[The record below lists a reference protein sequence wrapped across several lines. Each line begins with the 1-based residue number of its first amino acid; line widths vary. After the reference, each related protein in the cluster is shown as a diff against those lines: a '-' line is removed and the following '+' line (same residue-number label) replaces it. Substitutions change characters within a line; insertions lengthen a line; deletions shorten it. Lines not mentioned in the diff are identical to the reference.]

1 MVVDGVARLVLLG
14 ELSERTIAD
23 IAREIE
29 SLRQENARLKEDVSR
44 LEEELATQ
52 TPVRRRTDNEY
63 KYMAIHPLPTGIFA
77 CEEGKCSPQGGR
89 KVPDAG

>member
-52 TPVRRRTDNEY
+52 TPVRRRTDNG
-63 KYMAIHPLPTGIFA
+63 YMAIHPLLTGILA
-77 CEEGKCSPQGGR
+77 CQEGKCSPQGGR